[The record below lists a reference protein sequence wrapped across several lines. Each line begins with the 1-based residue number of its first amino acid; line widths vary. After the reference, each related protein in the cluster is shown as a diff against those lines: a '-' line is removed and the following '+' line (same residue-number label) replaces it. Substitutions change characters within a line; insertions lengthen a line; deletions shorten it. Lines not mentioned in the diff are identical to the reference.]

1 MSGPD
6 LVPALAAS
14 LYWARAKKIQ
24 QRKMMTDA
32 IVKVDPGKLAASVVV
47 HGDLSGL
54 NDNQLRTYYQEL
66 CSSLDLNPLTRPFS
80 LLKLNG
86 KLLLYAN
93 RDCTDQLRAKH
104 SVSIR
109 IVNRERMDD
118 MIVVTA
124 QAALP
129 NGRMDESIGAV
140 PCGGN
145 IKGEALAN
153 AMMKAETKAK
163 RRVALSICGL
173 GFMDESEVDG
183 AIAGGGGFRE
193 PEAPAL
199 SLSPHADSREEA
211 AGDADLFADLLHK
224 LEAVKSELPHCDSYD
239 KALSLR
245 NVIGSGK
252 VQSELLRRIQEGKE
266 SGALTASM
274 SGELGKLWQHCHRQV
289 TKLEEKHKPP
299 LESTF
304 VDDPDP
310 RSMDDGHD
318 EMGKPL

>member
-1 MSGPD
+1 MTTGPD
-6 LVPALAAS
+6 LAPALAAS
-14 LYWARAKKIQ
+14 LLWARAKKIQ

-93 RDCTDQLRAKH
+93 RDCTDQLRSKH

-109 IVNRERMDD
+109 IISRERMDD

-140 PCGGN
+140 PCGAN
-145 IKGEALAN
+145 VKGENLAN

-163 RRVALSICGL
+163 RRVTLSVCGL

-183 AIAGGGGFRE
+183 AIAGSGGGFRE

-199 SLSPHADSREEA
+199 SLSPHSDSREERP
-211 AGDADLFADLLHK
+211 GDEALFAHLMEQLQTIKTDLG
-224 LEAVKSELPHCDSYD
+224 ACDSYE
-239 KALSLR
+239 KALALR
-245 NVIGSGK
+245 NLLGSKAKHSKLTENIQVSSESGHLDAGMKAQLGK
-252 VQSELLRRIQEGKE
+252 V
-266 SGALTASM
+266 
-274 SGELGKLWQHCHRQV
+274 WQHCHRQLE
-289 TKLEEKHKPP
+289 KLEKELTPP
-299 LESTF
+299 LEASFEDAETTA
-304 VDDPDP
+304 
-310 RSMDDGHD
+310 GAD
-318 EMGKPL
+318 E